1 MFLKTKLLSLISS
14 ILYHLP
20 NQTTEYHA
28 ENWMICVSACVV
40 EHFEGYVWIQTYPYE
55 PT

>member
-1 MFLKTKLLSLISS
+1 MFLKTELLSLISS

-28 ENWMICVSACVV
+28 ETWVFCMSACVV
-40 EHFEGYVWIQTYPYE
+40 ELFAG
-55 PT
+55 